1 MGYPVWL
8 KFYFTLLYSSRDHP
22 HIFLEYF
29 HYGNLGMRHTYTSH
43 EFRFVCVILCYTN
56 EWLHFLKFIVW
67 WKVIHSFGLVL
78 KLLNFFLFSLEIYLL
93 EIELFKIFG
102 MFLFNSAKGIVETLL
117 QLRWFCH
124 LIAVTP
130 IGQYLPLLHW
140 RWMAL
145 WVTWSTSPFNLRSSS
160 ESPNQQL
167 LKWQKRIK
175 KPFVIGG
182 MCVASQTKS

>member
-1 MGYPVWL
+1 
-8 KFYFTLLYSSRDHP
+8 
-22 HIFLEYF
+22 
-29 HYGNLGMRHTYTSH
+29 MRHTYISH

-56 EWLHFLKFIVW
+56 EWLHFLKFIVL

-93 EIELFKIFG
+93 EIKLVKIFG

-117 QLRWFCH
+117 QLRWFCL
-124 LIAVTP
+124 LIAGTP
-130 IGQYLPLLHW
+130 MGQYLPLLNW
-140 RWMAL
+140 RWIAL
-145 WVTWSTSPFNLRSSS
+145 LLHYLRSCH

-182 MCVASQTKS
+182 MCVASQTES

>member
-1 MGYPVWL
+1 
-8 KFYFTLLYSSRDHP
+8 
-22 HIFLEYF
+22 
-29 HYGNLGMRHTYTSH
+29 MRHTYISH

-56 EWLHFLKFIVW
+56 EWLHFLKFIVL

-93 EIELFKIFG
+93 EIKLVKIFG

-117 QLRWFCH
+117 QLRWFCL
-124 LIAVTP
+124 LIAGTP
-130 IGQYLPLLHW
+130 MGQYLPLLHW
-140 RWMAL
+140 RWIAL
-145 WVTWSTSPFNLRSSS
+145 WVTWSTSPFNLRSCH
-160 ESPNQQL
+160 ESLNQQL

-182 MCVASQTKS
+182 MCVASQTES